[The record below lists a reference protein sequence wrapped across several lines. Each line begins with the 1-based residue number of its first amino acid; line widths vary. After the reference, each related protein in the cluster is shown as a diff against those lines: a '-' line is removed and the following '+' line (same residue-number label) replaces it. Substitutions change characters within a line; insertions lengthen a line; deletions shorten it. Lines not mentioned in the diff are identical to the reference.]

1 MDDFNG
7 ILDIGWLEDLQVVKD
22 KLLDGKEF

>member
-1 MDDFNG
+1 MDDLNG
-7 ILDIGWLEDLQVVKD
+7 ILDIGWLEDLQVIKD

>member
-7 ILDIGWLEDLQVVKD
+7 ILDIGWLEDLQVMKD